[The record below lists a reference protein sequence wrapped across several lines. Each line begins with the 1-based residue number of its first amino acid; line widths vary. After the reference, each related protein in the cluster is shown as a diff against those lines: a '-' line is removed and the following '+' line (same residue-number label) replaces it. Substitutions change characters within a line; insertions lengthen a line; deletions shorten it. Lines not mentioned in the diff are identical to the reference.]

1 MTHHHLRRRHRL
13 AALLL
18 VPAVVLTLG
27 ACGSDDEDGDGA
39 SATTASTVAETT
51 SELDTSTTTTT
62 GAPSTTTTTTT
73 APGGS
78 PTTSTTVPAFGGDT
92 APKAGEADGEGTAP
106 LVDVRTGRHPGFD
119 RVVLEFAG
127 GVQPGWDVQW
137 VEGPVTESGSGREV
151 EVDGPA
157 LLRIHVAPAS
167 GYDLEAGEATFAAE
181 RVAGPGGGPVHEV
194 VRAGDFEAD
203 LVWVVGAEA
212 ETPFT
217 VTTLPSPSRL
227 VVDVAAP

>member
-1 MTHHHLRRRHRL
+1 MTQHHRRRHRL

-18 VPAVVLTLG
+18 VPAVVLALG
-27 ACGSDDEDGDGA
+27 ACGSDDGDGA
-39 SATTASTVAETT
+39 AGTTGTTVAET
-51 SELDTSTTTTT
+51 SEPGAPTSTTTTT
-62 GAPSTTTTTTT
+62 APSTTPSTTAGSTTTTT
-73 APGGS
+73 
-78 PTTSTTVPAFGGDT
+78 STPAFPGDT

-127 GVQPGWDVQW
+127 GAQPGWDVEW
-137 VEGPVTESGSGREV
+137 VDGPVTESGSGREV
-151 EVDGPA
+151 AVDGPA

-181 RVAGPGGGPVHEV
+181 RVEGPGGGPVHEV